1 MNEVKTESHY
11 GAPILLD
18 QCLQCGGVW
27 FDKEELLATKHG
39 EAEKIDL
46 VLDASILTQPKVF
59 EKDSLSCPVDNTI
72 LTIFKD
78 PFFPKELIVERCKRC
93 GGFWFNRGEF
103 KSYQNYRL
111 QKQTE
116 AANNKYDKL
125 KEEINKLLVAQSNS
139 QKYQTMAHLGEF
151 LTSPV
156 DASSMQVLHGPYKS
170 QANRGINIFLSV
182 VQIILRLFLQKSI
195 R

>member
-11 GAPILLD
+11 GVPILLD
-18 QCLQCGGVW
+18 QCSHCGGIW

-39 EAEKIDL
+39 EAAKIDSI
-46 VLDASILTQPKVF
+46 LDTSILTQAKVF
-59 EKDSLSCPVDNTI
+59 KKDSLSCPADNTI

-103 KSYQNYRL
+103 KNYQDFRL

-116 AANNKYDKL
+116 APDDKYDKL
-125 KEEINKLLVAQSNS
+125 KEEINKLLVGQSNS
-139 QKYQTMAHLGEF
+139 NKYRAMVHLGEF

>member
-1 MNEVKTESHY
+1 MSEVKTESHY
-11 GAPILLD
+11 GVPILLD
-18 QCLQCGGVW
+18 QCPRCGGIW
-27 FDKEELLATKHG
+27 FDKEEPLVIKHG
-39 EAEKIDL
+39 EAAKIDL
-46 VLDASILTQPKVF
+46 DLDVNALTKAKVF
-59 EKDSLSCPVDNTI
+59 KKQVLSCPKDSTS
-72 LTIFKD
+72 LTVFKD

-103 KSYQNYRL
+103 KNYQDYRL

-116 AANNKYDKL
+116 VADEKYDKL

-139 QKYQTMAHLGEF
+139 KKYQAIAHLGEF

-156 DASSMQVLHGPYKS
+156 DASSMQVLNGPYKS

-182 VQIILRLFLQKSI
+182 LQIILRLFLQKSI